1 MLSWLDT
8 FRHHIVFRSIKMEGI
23 VTWYRP
29 QRGYGYIYG
38 SDKQDYFVYH
48 DEIQMSGF
56 RKLLV
61 GDRVTFS
68 PEITEKGLRARNVK
82 KIEKISNIP

>member
-1 MLSWLDT
+1 MN
-8 FRHHIVFRSIKMEGI
+8 GI

-38 SDKQDYFVYH
+38 DDKQDYFVYH
-48 DEIQMSGF
+48 NEIIEMSGF

-82 KIEKISNIP
+82 KIENFSNIP